1 MKSLDEVLSERAK
14 EDYQNKLIAI
24 LDPSTWDLQNRDD
37 KLSEVRS
44 VSEEVCSTTIDFVR
58 ELIDNQIDGKPI
70 LWLKI
75 KEQFIAGEIE
85 LLTSLRA
92 ELDSMLEIAPEV
104 PISHDWLS
112 ENIRKRYKELAEL
125 NEAIEKAVENSG
137 EVEEI

>member
-58 ELIDNQIDGKPI
+58 ELIDNHQV
-70 LWLKI
+70 
-75 KEQFIAGEIE
+75 
-85 LLTSLRA
+85 T
-92 ELDSMLEIAPEV
+92 
-104 PISHDWLS
+104 
-112 ENIRKRYKELAEL
+112 
-125 NEAIEKAVENSG
+125 
-137 EVEEI
+137 